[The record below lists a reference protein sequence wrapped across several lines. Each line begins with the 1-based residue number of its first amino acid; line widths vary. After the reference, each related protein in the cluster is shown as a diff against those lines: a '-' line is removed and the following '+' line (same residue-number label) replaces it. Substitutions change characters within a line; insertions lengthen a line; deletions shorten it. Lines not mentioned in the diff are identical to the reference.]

1 MTYIL
6 NKDGFYYF
14 NRKVPLYLK
23 AFDPRH
29 IVRFALHTD
38 SRKDAVKL
46 AIVHNESL
54 EDYWRTLVRENKQY
68 CETSFKAVLL
78 QSRLSGFLS
87 TGEESG
93 SVAPAAKLP
102 REKKASPTIQEGLTR
117 YWGFAKDKTINKSP
131 NQVRKWKNPR
141 KLAVS
146 NLVQII
152 GDKPM
157 LEVSRDDMLK
167 FRDWWI
173 DRIQE
178 EDGYAPNSANKN
190 FFNLKM
196 IFETTNENLDLG
208 INTKFLFQ
216 KLALEENWETNRPPF
231 TTDYIRKVL
240 LDPEN
245 LAGLNEQARAALYAI
260 AETGAGP
267 AEQVGIEPENI
278 HLDCDIPY
286 IEILPGK
293 NKALKTRYRK
303 RTIPL
308 VGFALDAFQAFPQG
322 FDQYRDRPDQL
333 SAAVGKYLRE
343 NKLLPSEN
351 HTTYSLRHS
360 FQDRLLAANAPDRVQ
375 ADLMGHKFQRPA
387 YGEGATLAHKLEWL
401 QKIQLKTDNQVFL

>member
-1 MTYIL
+1 MTHIL

-23 AFDPRH
+23 SFDPRH

-38 SRKDAVKL
+38 SRKEAVKL
-46 AIVHNESL
+46 AIVYNESL
-54 EDYWRTLVRENKQY
+54 EDYWRSLVRENKKH
-68 CETSFKAVLL
+68 CPTNFKAITL
-78 QSRLSGFLS
+78 QSRLSGFIAS
-87 TGEESG
+87 GEENGPLVS
-93 SVAPAAKLP
+93 AAKQP
-102 REKKASPTIQEGLTR
+102 GEKGVSPTLQEGLTR
-117 YWGFAKDKTINKSP
+117 YWGFAKDKTLNKSS
-131 NQVRKWKNPR
+131 NQLRKWKNPR
-141 KLAVS
+141 KLAVV
-146 NLVQII
+146 NLVQIV
-152 GDKPM
+152 GDKP
-157 LEVSRDDMLK
+157 LHEYTRDDMLK

-178 EDGYAPNSANKN
+178 EDYAANSANKN
-190 FFNLKM
+190 FFCLKT
-196 IFETTNENLDLG
+196 IFETVSDNLSLG
-208 INTKFLFQ
+208 LNTKFLFQ
-216 KLALEENWETNRPPF
+216 KLKLEENWENNRPPF
-231 TTDYIRKVL
+231 ETDYIRNVL
-240 LDPEN
+240 LNPQN
-245 LAGLNEQARAALYAI
+245 LAGLNEQARAALYVI

-278 HLDCDIPY
+278 HLDFDIPY

-308 VGFALDAFQAFPQG
+308 VGFALDAFTAFPQG
-322 FDQYRDRPDQL
+322 LTQYRDRPDTL
-333 SAAVGKYLRE
+333 AATIGKYLRE

-387 YGEGATLAHKLEWL
+387 YGEGATLAHKLEWML
-401 QKIQLKTDNQVFL
+401 KIQLKEAC